1 MVNVFNRKL
10 IYSGSDAEDAA
21 RVWSTL
27 KAAGVPYSMQTKG
40 VQRRLV
46 GGVHARMGMNLTAG
60 NARYS
65 DFADGACFTYHIYV
79 RKSDFSRAVGLI
91 T

>member
-40 VQRRLV
+40 VQSRLV
-46 GGVHARMGMNLTAG
+46 GGVHEQRVRVGVGIGGDGDAAG
-60 NARYS
+60 VMAGVDDAHG
-65 DFADGACFTYHIYV
+65 DFAT
-79 RKSDFSRAVGLI
+79 VGDEDAP
-91 T
+91 

>member
-27 KAAGVPYSMQTKG
+27 KAAGVP
-40 VQRRLV
+40 
-46 GGVHARMGMNLTAG
+46 
-60 NARYS
+60 
-65 DFADGACFTYHIYV
+65 
-79 RKSDFSRAVGLI
+79 
-91 T
+91 

>member
-1 MVNVFNRKL
+1 
-10 IYSGSDAEDAA
+10 
-21 RVWSTL
+21 
-27 KAAGVPYSMQTKG
+27 MQTKG
-40 VQRRLV
+40 VQSRLV

-79 RKSDFSRAVGLI
+79 KKATSPAPSG
-91 T
+91 

>member
-1 MVNVFNRKL
+1 MLNILNRKL

-40 VQRRLV
+40 V
-46 GGVHARMGMNLTAG
+46 HARMGMNLTNG

-79 RKSDFSRAVGLI
+79 KKSDFDRASALI
-91 T
+91 A